1 MVAGG
6 RSVDITHGYVGD
18 RREPVRLQCSETAH
32 RVRRQQPGEV
42 LDGVHFNNRTRRGCR
57 SRTHVLRAS
66 VDLVRIALVALLV
79 VACAPTIDGPVER
92 QQQADR
98 IDSAR
103 LASQLGQLPGAV
115 RAEVTLHRPTID
127 RLTQTATPGSAAI
140 LVVIDDRADRRAI
153 TRSTIALARGTAPE
167 ISEPA
172 IVVEIGATRP
182 TLASVGPFTVEARSK
197 RLVVA
202 TLAIACALIAV
213 LAGWIAWR
221 ERIARGES

>member
-1 MVAGG
+1 
-6 RSVDITHGYVGD
+6 
-18 RREPVRLQCSETAH
+18 VR
-32 RVRRQQPGEV
+32 V
-42 LDGVHFNNRTRRGCR
+42 
-57 SRTHVLRAS
+57 
-66 VDLVRIALVALLV
+66 ALVALLV

-92 QQQADR
+92 QQHADR
-98 IDSAR
+98 TDSAR

-127 RLTQTATPGSAAI
+127 PLTQTATPGSAAI

-182 TLASVGPFTVEARSK
+182 KLASVGPFTVEARSK
-197 RLVVA
+197 GRVVA
-202 TLAIACALIAV
+202 TLATAFALIAA
-213 LAGWIAWR
+213 LAGWIARR
-221 ERIARGES
+221 ERGRLAS